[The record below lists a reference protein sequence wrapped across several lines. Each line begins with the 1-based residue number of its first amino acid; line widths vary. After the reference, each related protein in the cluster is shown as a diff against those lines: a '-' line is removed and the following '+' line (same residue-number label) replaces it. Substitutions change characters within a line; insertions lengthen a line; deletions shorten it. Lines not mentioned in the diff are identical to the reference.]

1 MTEYEYITELKK
13 LALEI
18 TIQSVKSTAEIDE
31 ILDEIIGSHDWVT
44 WFEDAQKVVN
54 VSKSVEDV
62 YPEVK
67 QYSHSYAGLISNL
80 AYACIQLD
88 MQEYIKVYKDIA
100 P

>member
-18 TIQSVKSTAEIDE
+18 AIQSVKSTAEMDV

-54 VSKSVEDV
+54 VSRSVEDV
-62 YPEVK
+62 YLEVK
-67 QYSHSYAGLISNL
+67 QYSITYANLIINL
-80 AYACIQLD
+80 AYECIRLD
-88 MQEYIKVYKDIA
+88 IQEYINVYKDIA

>member
-1 MTEYEYITELKK
+1 MTEYDYITELKK

-18 TIQSVKSTAEIDE
+18 VKQSIESNTEVDIVQSET
-31 ILDEIIGSHDWVT
+31 LDSHDWVT

-54 VSKSVEDV
+54 VSRSVEDV

-67 QYSHSYAGLISNL
+67 HYSHSYADLISNL

>member
-1 MTEYEYITELKK
+1 MTEYEYIAELKK

-18 TIQSVKSTAEIDE
+18 TIQSVKSNTEIDE
-31 ILDEIIGSHDWVT
+31 ILDEVIGSHDWVT

-62 YPEVK
+62 YPEIK
-67 QYSHSYAGLISNL
+67 HYSLSYADLISNL
-80 AYACIQLD
+80 AYQCMCLD
-88 MQEYIKVYKDIA
+88 IQEYINAYNDIA